1 MRREKRSPIRLS
13 TTNSRKRRRSGMM
26 RASVVV
32 LAALVT
38 SSCHSLE
45 LPTAVPP
52 DAHVRELTPEDLS
65 VVRAV
70 LRPCRGC
77 PQSSGP
83 VLVANRTLWVCEP
96 TTIDEWC
103 VTPFDMALLDGKVGP
118 ARFARAIYGRNRF
131 SMAIPRQLAN
141 GVQVISPAAG
151 DMPGRPL
158 VERRRSVVF
167 VTAPVY
173 PSPTQAVVFI
183 GSPNSGG
190 SWDLLERYRD
200 EWIITRA
207 LGAYEY

>member
-1 MRREKRSPIRLS
+1 
-13 TTNSRKRRRSGMM
+13 M
-26 RASVVV
+26 RASVAI
-32 LAALVT
+32 LAALIT

-52 DAHVRELTPEDLS
+52 DAYVRELTPEDLS
-65 VVRAV
+65 VLRAV
-70 LRPCRGC
+70 LQPCNLC
-77 PQSSGP
+77 PPSSGP

-103 VTPFDMALLDGKVGP
+103 VTRFDLALLDGKGGP
-118 ARFARAIYGRNRF
+118 ARFARAMYGRNRF

-141 GVQVISPAAG
+141 GVQVVSPETG

-158 VERRRSVVF
+158 IERRRSVVF

-183 GSPNSGG
+183 GSPNWGA
-190 SWDLLERYRD
+190 SWDFLERYRD
-200 EWIITRA
+200 EWIVTRG
-207 LGAYEY
+207 LGAYQY